1 MRRPRI
7 KVEGEGFYHV
17 VSRIG
22 GRRFLMDDEEKG
34 ILLGL
39 VRASAAFSGVEV
51 YTYALMDNHFHLLIR
66 VPPRIRVEGV
76 ELERR
81 VRALYGP
88 ERSAK
93 VFRQW
98 GQWEKTGAKERV
110 EADQDRL
117 RARMYD
123 LSQFCKT
130 FKEAYT
136 QSYNRRH
143 GNTGTIW
150 EGRFKSILLEGACRA
165 LMAVGAYIHLN
176 PVRAGMVDDPVL
188 ARFTGYGAACAGDEA
203 AREGLQ
209 ALVARILG
217 GNPPQGGWKA
227 VQEIYRD
234 AMEGIFAKDAE
245 SPKAPSSTV
254 PASGVEPGN
263 RRTATEE
270 KRMEFCSVGELLRR
284 RCLGF
289 LHGGALGSAGF
300 LREQAHRLPHRLH
313 RRTEGQLDRCGGL
326 GLVVWL
332 GVREAS

>member
-1 MRRPRI
+1 M
-7 KVEGEGFYHV
+7 

-22 GRRFLMDDEEKG
+22 GRRFLMDDVEKG

-39 VRASAAFSGVEV
+39 VRAAAAFTGVEV

-66 VPPRIRVEGV
+66 VPPRIRVEGR

-98 GQWEKTGAKERV
+98 AQWEKVGAGARV
-110 EADQDRL
+110 EADQERF

-136 QSYNRRH
+136 QSFNRRH

-176 PVRAGMVDDPVL
+176 PVRAGMVEDPAL
-188 ARFTGYGAACAGDEA
+188 ARFTGYGAACAGEEA
-203 AREGLQ
+203 ARAGLL
-209 ALVARILG
+209 ALVVRIRRG
-217 GNPPQGGWKA
+217 KPPKGGWKA
-227 VQEIYRD
+227 VRGICRD
-234 AMEGIFAKDAE
+234 AMEGTFAGEPE
-245 SPKAPSSTV
+245 SLLISSPSDQ
-254 PASGVEPGN
+254 APGN
-263 RRTATEE
+263 DPGNSRTATAE
-270 KRMEFCSVGELLRR
+270 KRMEVCSVGELLRR

-289 LHGGALGSAGF
+289 LHGGALGSADF
-300 LREQAHRLPHRLH
+300 LRAQLHLLPPRLH
-313 RRTEGQLDRCGGL
+313 QRPEGLLDRCGGL
-326 GLVVWL
+326 GLAVWL

>member
-34 ILLGL
+34 ILLEM
-39 VRASAAFSGVEV
+39 VRAAAAFSGVDV
-51 YTYALMDNHFHLLIR
+51 YTYALMDNHFHLLIH
-66 VPPRIRVEGV
+66 VPEHTTVEGA

-98 GQWEKTGAKERV
+98 VQWEKAGSGERV
-110 EADQDRL
+110 EADKNRF

-150 EGRFKSILLEGACRA
+150 EGRFKSILVEGACRA

-176 PVRAGMVDDPVL
+176 PVRAGMVEDPAL
-188 ARFTGYGAACAGDEA
+188 ARFTGYGAACAGGDAARHGLLALLARVRGDESAPGGWEA
-203 AREGLQ
+203 AL
-209 ALVARILG
+209 AIF
-217 GNPPQGGWKA
+217 
-227 VQEIYRD
+227 RD
-234 AMEGIFAKDAE
+234 AMEGAFEKDAE
-245 SPKAPSSTV
+245 APGTPSSSV
-254 PASGVEPGN
+254 RSSQNEPGISREGAEEN
-263 RRTATEE
+263 RVANH
-270 KRMEFCSVGELLRR
+270 SVGELLRC

-289 LHGGALGSAGF
+289 LHGGALGSEGF
-300 LREQAHRLPHRLH
+300 LCAQAHRLPPRLH
-313 RRTEGQLDRCGGL
+313 QRPEGQLDRCAGL
-326 GLVVWL
+326 GLVVWQ